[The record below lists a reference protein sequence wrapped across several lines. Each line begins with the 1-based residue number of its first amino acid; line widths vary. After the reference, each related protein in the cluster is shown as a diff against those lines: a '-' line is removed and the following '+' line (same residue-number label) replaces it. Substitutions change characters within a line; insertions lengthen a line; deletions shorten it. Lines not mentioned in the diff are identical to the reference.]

1 MSEKFHLLTL
11 LCPKGE
17 SESLAAKITPR
28 LIELTYEAALKAYW
42 RKNAL
47 RKFLRAS
54 HVAESFVS
62 SWSSEESK
70 RELLDRLF
78 QKLQATDKGKA
89 VIFEMAK
96 NLSEQT
102 TFPDLRNWEDSDEKI
117 QNAHKAVQ
125 ELKSYLNKQEKEI
138 KTEKERKE
146 AQEKARK
153 ERQKI
158 QRSLTDK
165 SKLQTNLDTMHTKVG
180 TQEGGY
186 EFESWFYE
194 LLDFCEIT
202 NRKPYKSDGRQIDG
216 SLTHDGTTYLVEL
229 KFTKDQSGVTG
240 VDSLKAKVNKM
251 ADNTMGIMV
260 SISGYS
266 SVSINDASGNKST
279 LLLLD
284 ASHLYLFLSGVMG
297 FADIISRVRRH
308 ASQTGEA
315 YLAVNKFNG

>member
-1 MSEKFHLLTL
+1 MAT
-11 LCPKGE
+11 
-17 SESLAAKITPR
+17 KITPR

-42 RKNAL
+42 RRDAL

-54 HVAESFVS
+54 YVKESFIS
-62 SWSSEESK
+62 SWASDESK

-89 VIFEMAK
+89 VIFQMAR
-96 NLSEQT
+96 NLSEQK
-102 TFPDLRNWEDSDEKI
+102 TFPDLRNWEDTVIKI

-125 ELKSYLNKQEKEI
+125 ELKGYLSQQGKEI
-138 KTEKERKE
+138 KTEKDRKT

-153 ERQKI
+153 EKQKI

-165 SKLQTNLDTMHTKVG
+165 SKLQTNLDAMYSKVG
-180 TQEGGY
+180 TQKGGY

-194 LLDFCEIT
+194 LLDFCEIN
-202 NRKPYKSDGRQIDG
+202 NRKPYKNDGRQIDG
-216 SLTHDGTTYLVEL
+216 SLTLDGTTYLIEL
-229 KFTKDQSGVTG
+229 KFTINQSGATDI
-240 VDSLKAKVNKM
+240 DSLKAKVNKM

-266 SVSINDASGNKST
+266 SVAINDASGSKST
-279 LLLLD
+279 LLVFD
-284 ASHLYLFLSGVMG
+284 ASHLYLFLSGAMG
-297 FADIISRVRRH
+297 FSDIISRVRRH

-315 YLAVNKFNG
+315 YLAANKFNG